1 MKNSVTKICFLLLF
15 TILLSNCKNTS
26 TDPGGGSEPP
36 TLDAVITYSP
46 QNVATGTEVTL
57 DATESQDAQNIGYD
71 VEWSFSSKP
80 SNSTA
85 TISSATS
92 PMATFTPDEAG
103 DYVVSLTIENDSE
116 GISDSEQA
124 TLAAM
129 DASQTE
135 EISGTIS
142 SDRTLTDNNE
152 DPEIPDYLVTGNLTV
167 NAQLTAEPGVVM
179 HFQEDVL
186 MEITSDG
193 TLIAEGAEADSIEFT
208 TSNQPGGI
216 LWKGIFIRSSSALN
230 SIKYAK
236 ISYAGNSTMN
246 FVGSDF
252 KAAVGIIEGGK
263 VKIEHSRIYEN
274 DGYGIY
280 ADDNGG
286 IIDFFANN
294 ELNNNTTGVGAP
306 ANTIHSIASDNT
318 FSGNAEAAVE
328 IAGSTFA
335 SGNEETWNALAD
347 NAAYRVT
354 GDLDINGTLTVAPA
368 SNFVMDEDVL
378 WTINGALIANG
389 DQSTGIT
396 FTTSDPNNS
405 LLWKGLFFKS
415 ADSRNELNYT
425 TLSYAGNSDM
435 NFTGTDFSTIVG
447 VLENAKVGITNSTI
461 SNSKSYGLYV
471 DDNGGELSNFVSN
484 NFTDNVR
491 AISLPANEADDMDSA
506 TTFSNNTEAQVEISG
521 TTYSTGKAST
531 WLPLNSSATYRVS
544 GNVDI
549 DGELTIAAGAQFR
562 LDEDVLIEIKGSM
575 SAEGTSGSMIV
586 FSTSNSAGGLHWKG
600 LFFQSSSALNKLE
613 YVRVSDGG
621 ESTMN
626 FVGDD
631 FKAGVGVLENGKLS
645 VLNSEI
651 SGNKGHGIYVDNN
664 GGLLENFSDNT
675 ISKNEIGVGVPA
687 DEVDAIDSNTTFSN
701 NNSADVLDIQH
712 YAFEQ

>member
-1 MKNSVTKICFLLLF
+1 
-15 TILLSNCKNTS
+15 
-26 TDPGGGSEPP
+26 
-36 TLDAVITYSP
+36 
-46 QNVATGTEVTL
+46 
-57 DATESQDAQNIGYD
+57 
-71 VEWSFSSKP
+71 
-80 SNSTA
+80 
-85 TISSATS
+85 
-92 PMATFTPDEAG
+92 
-103 DYVVSLTIENDSE
+103 
-116 GISDSEQA
+116 
-124 TLAAM
+124 
-129 DASQTE
+129 
-135 EISGTIS
+135 
-142 SDRTLTDNNE
+142 
-152 DPEIPDYLVTGNLTV
+152 
-167 NAQLTAEPGVVM
+167 
-179 HFQEDVL
+179 
-186 MEITSDG
+186 
-193 TLIAEGAEADSIEFT
+193 
-208 TSNQPGGI
+208 
-216 LWKGIFIRSSSALN
+216 
-230 SIKYAK
+230 
-236 ISYAGNSTMN
+236 
-246 FVGSDF
+246 
-252 KAAVGIIEGGK
+252 
-263 VKIEHSRIYEN
+263 
-274 DGYGIY
+274 
-280 ADDNGG
+280 
-286 IIDFFANN
+286 
-294 ELNNNTTGVGAP
+294 
-306 ANTIHSIASDNT
+306 
-318 FSGNAEAAVE
+318 
-328 IAGSTFA
+328 
-335 SGNEETWNALAD
+335 
-347 NAAYRVT
+347 
-354 GDLDINGTLTVAPA
+354 
-368 SNFVMDEDVL
+368 
-378 WTINGALIANG
+378 
-389 DQSTGIT
+389 
-396 FTTSDPNNS
+396 
-405 LLWKGLFFKS
+405 
-415 ADSRNELNYT
+415 
-425 TLSYAGNSDM
+425 
-435 NFTGTDFSTIVG
+435 
-447 VLENAKVGITNSTI
+447 
-461 SNSKSYGLYV
+461 V

-675 ISKNEIGVGVPA
+675 TSKNEIGVGVPA